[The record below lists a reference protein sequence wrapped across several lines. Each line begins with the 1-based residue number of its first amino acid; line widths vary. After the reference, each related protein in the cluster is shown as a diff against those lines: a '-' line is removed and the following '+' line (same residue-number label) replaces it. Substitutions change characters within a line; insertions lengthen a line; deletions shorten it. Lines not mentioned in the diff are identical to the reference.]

1 MADPPTLRTKFRQT
15 LRDETLTLS
24 IIAIVLGLVVGW
36 AITGFREAIDL
47 VQWLAFGSTDERLAS
62 VVRDLPWWQVLLAPA
77 AAGLAVGV
85 FFRFI
90 ATGCKCAGPAQV
102 IEASAVAG
110 GRLPFWKGMAATI
123 ASTISIGG
131 GASVGREGPAVLLGA
146 TLSAWLAE
154 KLDFQRRRSRV
165 LLGCG
170 AAAAVAASF
179 NAPLA
184 GALFAHELILGHYA
198 LRAFAPVVMSS
209 IAATL
214 VSREVYGD
222 YAAFIVPTVD
232 TIHWV
237 EFPAFAL
244 TGIACGIV
252 ATLMVVLI
260 FRVQDSAQKVPL
272 PVWIKP
278 ALAGLMVGAIALVF
292 PEVLGV
298 GYEVTDNALQ
308 GSLELSLILMI
319 LVAKLIATGISLG
332 GGFGGGVFS
341 PSLTLGALAGAAA
354 GSLATMLSPELSSGA
369 AAYALVG
376 MGAVS
381 AAVLG
386 APISTTLIIFELT
399 SNYTLTVAVMVA
411 VVLAVVISQNLTGRK
426 SFFLWQL
433 ERAGLVLDGGHDV
446 SVLRSLKVAEV
457 HKPDPPKC
465 GPNAPL
471 ADIES
476 KLSRSLAGTVLVVE
490 GSDLLGT
497 ISHHQLTN
505 LDDDGREVLAKDVM
519 RQATALS
526 ASDTLELALQQFEET
541 GEETLPA
548 ADGQGGFG
556 YVQSQD
562 VLRAYNAAMM
572 DIQAEERGRGD

>member
-1 MADPPTLRTKFRQT
+1 MTPSLRSKFRQT

-24 IIAIVLGLVVGW
+24 VIAIVLGLVVGW
-36 AITGFREAIDL
+36 AIVGFREAIDL

-62 VVRDLPWWQVLLAPA
+62 VARNLPWWQVLLAPA
-77 AAGLAVGV
+77 VAGLAVGL
-85 FFRFI
+85 FFRFL
-90 ATGCKCAGPAQV
+90 AKGCGTAGPAQV
-102 IEASAVAG
+102 IEASATVG
-110 GRLPFWKGMAATI
+110 GRMPFWKGMAATV

-154 KLDFQRRRSRV
+154 RLDFQRRRSRV

-222 YAAFIVPTVD
+222 YAAFIVPAVE
-232 TIHWV
+232 TIHWI

-244 TGIACGIV
+244 TGVVCGIV
-252 ATLMVVLI
+252 ATLMVVMI
-260 FRVQDSAQKVPL
+260 FRIQDSHKSVPVPL
-272 PVWIKP
+272 WLKP
-278 ALAGLMVGAIALVF
+278 AIAGLFVGGIALVF

-308 GSLELSLILMI
+308 GSIELHLILLI
-319 LVAKLIATGISLG
+319 LVAKLVATAISLG

-354 GSLATMLSPELSSGA
+354 GSIATWISPELSSGA

-446 SVLRSLKVAEV
+446 SALQRLTVKDVLKTEPVLVTPESPVLDVELKLARSMAGSVFVVQDGQFLGSISHQQVVSVPEAEV
-457 HKPDPPKC
+457 
-465 GPNAPL
+465 
-471 ADIES
+471 ADQTAQDIA
-476 KLSRSLAGTVLVVE
+476 R
-490 GSDLLGT
+490 
-497 ISHHQLTN
+497 QLTP
-505 LDDDGREVLAKDVM
+505 
-519 RQATALS
+519 LS
-526 ASDTLELALQQFEET
+526 ETDTLDHVKGRFEET
-541 GEETLPA
+541 GEETLPVA
-548 ADGQGGFG
+548 LAEGGFG
-556 YVQSQD
+556 YVLSHD
-562 VLRAYNAAMM
+562 VLRAYTAAMTE
-572 DIQAEERGRGD
+572 IQSEERGRGD